1 MPFNCDVLFVS
12 VHVCVHVCVHGC
24 VRVFVCACVHGC
36 VRVCVCVCRVS
47 MTMNASNA
55 LQVCGESQE
64 ECELSGVCVDGTC
77 VYSQAPDGFPC
88 DDGEQHAFLCVCVS
102 LSLSL
107 CLSFGLVL
115 LPPRMPCLLHRFL
128 HAPPPLS
135 ANPWSMPTGDA
146 STAFDKCE
154 SGVCAGVGI
163 AASTQEFDH
172 TFSSL
177 QADTIYTFHVTAETI
192 AGEGPATAD
201 LRVPMS
207 FAAPTGPPHSVSM
220 AAASSS
226 ALNVSWREPLFGE
239 QGGLISAFSLVL
251 EHLDSDMQP
260 TADAPVELEVDGDAR
275 GAVVEGLELYSFYR
289 VRLKGE
295 SGVCMCVRVCVH
307 VRV

>member
-1 MPFNCDVLFVS
+1 
-12 VHVCVHVCVHGC
+12 
-24 VRVFVCACVHGC
+24 
-36 VRVCVCVCRVS
+36 
-47 MTMNASNA
+47 
-55 LQVCGESQE
+55 
-64 ECELSGVCVDGTC
+64 
-77 VYSQAPDGFPC
+77 
-88 DDGEQHAFLCVCVS
+88 
-102 LSLSL
+102 
-107 CLSFGLVL
+107 
-115 LPPRMPCLLHRFL
+115 
-128 HAPPPLS
+128 
-135 ANPWSMPTGDA
+135 MPTGDA